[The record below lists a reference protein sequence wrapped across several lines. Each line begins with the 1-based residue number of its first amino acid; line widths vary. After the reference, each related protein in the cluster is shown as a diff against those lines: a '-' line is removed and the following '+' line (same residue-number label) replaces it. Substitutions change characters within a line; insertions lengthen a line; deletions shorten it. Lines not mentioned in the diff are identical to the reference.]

1 VQNGSNIGLSWDEV
15 EYGTFQGNSYPELNG
30 IWYKIYAGDSPD
42 FVCDEAHL
50 LDTVTD
56 LNYDY
61 ALTGEEKKFF
71 KIVVSD
77 QP

>member
-1 VQNGSNIGLSWDEV
+1 MEI
-15 EYGTFQGNSYPELNG
+15 NG

-50 LDTVTD
+50 IDTVTD
-56 LNYDY
+56 LYYDY
-61 ALTGEEKKFF
+61 PLAGEEKKFF

-77 QP
+77 QPE